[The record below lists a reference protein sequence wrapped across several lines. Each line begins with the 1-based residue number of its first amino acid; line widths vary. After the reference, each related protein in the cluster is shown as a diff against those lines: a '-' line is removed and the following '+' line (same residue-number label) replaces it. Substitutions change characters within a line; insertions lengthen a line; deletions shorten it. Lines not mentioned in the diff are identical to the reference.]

1 MASVPETN
9 RLLKELMEY
18 DFALQELILFLDT
31 HPNDCQALE
40 MYTAVQER
48 SKNAKKVYQANYGP
62 LTADAVDA
70 KDKWTWIQGPWPWE
84 N

>member
-1 MASVPETN
+1 MANVPE
-9 RLLKELMEY
+9 RKKLLKEIMEY

-31 HPNDCQALE
+31 HPNDCQALD
-40 MYTAVQER
+40 MYTAMQER
-48 SKNAKKVYQANYGP
+48 SKNAKKTYQQYFGALCANE
-62 LTADAVDA
+62 VDA